1 MDELLTPLR
10 PDLIAEANHRVANSL
25 TLLCGLVRMQARQVG
40 RATQSFSNA
49 EVRMMFDG
57 FAARLSTVGQLH
69 RMLAHTS
76 PEGTVDLSAHLRD
89 LSSILIAAFSSDQQE
104 IHIEHHGMDC
114 HVLARNVQPLTLV
127 LCEIITNAM
136 KYAHPSGVPV
146 RLAIRCEGAG
156 NGDLLVSVSDDGVGL
171 PEDFDSTKDGG
182 VGFQII
188 RSLTAEMGATLNV
201 SSDNLGATFRLAVP
215 RAFIANAQTA

>member
-1 MDELLTPLR
+1 MDEFLAP

-25 TLLCGLVRMQARQVG
+25 SLLSGLARMQGRQIG
-40 RATQSFSNA
+40 RAPRPFSNA

-57 FAARLSTVGQLH
+57 FAARLSTIGQLH
-69 RMLAHTS
+69 RMLAHM
-76 PEGTVDLSAHLRD
+76 PPDGTVDLAAHLRE
-89 LSSILIAAFSSDQQE
+89 LSSVLVAAFSSDQQVV
-104 IHIEHHGMDC
+104 HIEHHGMEC

-146 RLAIRCEGAG
+146 RIVVRCEGTADG
-156 NGDLLVSVSDDGVGL
+156 NLLVSVSDDGVGL
-171 PEDFDSTKDGG
+171 PDNFDSTKDGG

-201 SSDNLGATFRLAVP
+201 SSDNLGATFQLVVP
-215 RAFIANAQTA
+215 RTFIANAQTA

>member
-1 MDELLTPLR
+1 MDEFLAP

-25 TLLCGLVRMQARQVG
+25 SLLSGLARMQGRQIG
-40 RATQSFSNA
+40 RAPRSFSNA

-57 FAARLSTVGQLH
+57 FAARLSTIGQLH
-69 RMLAHTS
+69 RMLAHM
-76 PEGTVDLSAHLRD
+76 PPDGTVDLAAHLRD
-89 LSSILIAAFSSDQQE
+89 LSSVLVAAFSSDQQAV
-104 IHIEHHGMDC
+104 HIEHHGVEC

-146 RLAIRCEGAG
+146 RIVIRCEGMAD
-156 NGDLLVSVSDDGVGL
+156 GDLLVSVSDDGVGL
-171 PEDFDSTKDGG
+171 PDNFDSTKDGG

-201 SSDNLGATFRLAVP
+201 SSDNLGATFRLMVP
-215 RAFIANAQTA
+215 RTFIANAQTA